1 MQYSCLF
8 FPSCFSA
15 KEDVCAIKTA
25 ALQGAEWFN
34 LNTSEV
40 VQWTSPTSST
50 KSKFAQFVRNKPS
63 STAGPANLYKQ
74 YASKLFWVLSN
85 DNRIW
90 VRDIICRYKFK
101 GRRAKEDKISKLFF
115 HFQSACN
122 IGTSLSLLTLVPGIS
137 GNLERVSSWEEIIV
151 LSCWE
156 TLKVKGGKLSGF
168 VEAPNLS
175 PQCHTL
181 QHVQLYRQLFKQ
193 RVSCQH
199 ERSRAARAQG
209 GRKQRRNPRK
219 SISITANS
227 IFCLGL

>member
-1 MQYSCLF
+1 M
-8 FPSCFSA
+8 
-15 KEDVCAIKTA
+15 
-25 ALQGAEWFN
+25 
-34 LNTSEV
+34 
-40 VQWTSPTSST
+40 VQWTTPSSST
-50 KSKFAQFVRNKPS
+50 KSKFAQ
-63 STAGPANLYKQ
+63 KQ
-74 YASKLFWVLSN
+74 TKFNSWPRKLVQTICQQVILNFEIAMIC
-85 DNRIW
+85 RIW
-90 VRDIICRYKFK
+90 ERDNICHYKFK
-101 GRRAKEDKISKLFF
+101 GRRAKEDKITKLFF
-115 HFQSACN
+115 RFQSACN

-137 GNLERVSSWEEIIV
+137 GNLERVSGREEIIV

-156 TLKVKGGKLSGF
+156 TVKVKGEKLNGF

-193 RVSCQH
+193 RVGCQH

-219 SISITANS
+219 SISITANL